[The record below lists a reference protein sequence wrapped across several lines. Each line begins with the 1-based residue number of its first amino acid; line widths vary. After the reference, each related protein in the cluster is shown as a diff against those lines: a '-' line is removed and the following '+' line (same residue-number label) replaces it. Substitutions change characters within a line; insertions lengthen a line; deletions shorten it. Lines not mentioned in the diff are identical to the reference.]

1 MIRRNS
7 STNVWKLQIF
17 YRKFA
22 RKNMF
27 FLLNTQENGKEFEYW
42 PKRIL
47 PGIDKE
53 RERDFSS
60 ILKPGVWIKS
70 SNHEC

>member
-7 STNVWKLQIF
+7 STNVWILQIF

-27 FLLNTQENGKEFEYW
+27 FLLNTQENGKEFEY
-42 PKRIL
+42 
-47 PGIDKE
+47 
-53 RERDFSS
+53 
-60 ILKPGVWIKS
+60 
-70 SNHEC
+70 

>member
-27 FLLNTQENGKEFEYW
+27 FLLNTQENGKEFEY
-42 PKRIL
+42 
-47 PGIDKE
+47 
-53 RERDFSS
+53 
-60 ILKPGVWIKS
+60 
-70 SNHEC
+70 